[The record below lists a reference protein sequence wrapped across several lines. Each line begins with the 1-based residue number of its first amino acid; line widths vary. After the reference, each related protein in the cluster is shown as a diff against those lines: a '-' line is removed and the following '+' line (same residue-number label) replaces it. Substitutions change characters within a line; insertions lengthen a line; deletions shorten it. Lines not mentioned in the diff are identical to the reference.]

1 MKNQEHEDAAKATI
15 KAATNAA
22 TLLAATAMPMA
33 CVADASPATRTFLA
47 DTLEGFGFATSECAQ
62 LAALT
67 AALDAGQPVL
77 VVIGSSAGGIKACE
91 MMELLA
97 ARDYDGKVLVLGPR
111 NSPMVGAVRALG
123 AKLGLA
129 MLPLLATPFT
139 AGTLR
144 DAVAALVQAKQ
155 APTPAVQ
162 TAEAVSA
169 RRPELMYQPKMDART
184 LALSGAAAVIA
195 ADRSSDGIAPSERVI
210 ARLADDWRSFHA
222 QSGAVEIAVELP
234 IACLRD
240 PVSVATLCRQLPDQ
254 RAFEG
259 LIIEIDAAAA
269 VAELGLLKAIAK
281 QLRFRNIAISIKNVR
296 DEWLPLSKLN
306 DFPFVELKIA
316 RELVAGCAHDRL

>member
-33 CVADASPATRTFLA
+33 CVADASHATRTFLT

-62 LAALT
+62 LTALNAT
-67 AALDAGQPVL
+67 LDAGPPDL
-77 VVIGSSAGGIKACE
+77 VVIGSSAGGIEACE

-111 NSPMVGAVRALG
+111 TSPMVGAVRALG

-184 LALSGAAAVIA
+184 LALSGAAASI
-195 ADRSSDGIAPSERVI
+195 SMMSPSK
-210 ARLADDWRSFHA
+210 AR
-222 QSGAVEIAVELP
+222 
-234 IACLRD
+234 
-240 PVSVATLCRQLPDQ
+240 
-254 RAFEG
+254 
-259 LIIEIDAAAA
+259 
-269 VAELGLLKAIAK
+269 
-281 QLRFRNIAISIKNVR
+281 
-296 DEWLPLSKLN
+296 
-306 DFPFVELKIA
+306 
-316 RELVAGCAHDRL
+316 